1 MTVQRDNPYMYATWP
16 TRYITGDKS
25 CLWACWYKT
34 HYYRYQKAPSDFD
47 LVRWQAEHTV
57 LVESLTNEL
66 EQKGCTVW
74 IEHQNSFKIESPRSG
89 LTVSGRPDLIARHP
103 DGTAVIYDAKT
114 GRQSTSHILQVQ
126 IYMYLLPRTPGSPWR
141 GTRFSGAVVYADG
154 TEHHIPPESID
165 GPFVARLAKFMQK
178 MASETPARR
187 VPSEFECGQCDLT
200 SADCPVKIEPDIAR
214 TTDATA

>member
-1 MTVQRDNPYMYATWP
+1 M
-16 TRYITGDKS
+16 
-25 CLWACWYKT
+25 
-34 HYYRYQKAPSDFD
+34 
-47 LVRWQAEHTV
+47 RWQAEHTV

-154 TEHHIPPESID
+154 TEHHIPLGEHRRPLRRTTRGVHAED
-165 GPFVARLAKFMQK
+165 GVR
-178 MASETPARR
+178 
-187 VPSEFECGQCDLT
+187 D
-200 SADCPVKIEPDIAR
+200 AR
-214 TTDATA
+214 TPRAQRVRVRPVRPHKRRLPRQDRAGHRPHHRRNRVTP